1 MDRSPENVA
10 QTINEVTGEGWPHAV
25 DISDRD
31 DKYVLNIGGALQTP
45 ETADML
51 GKMMIQIRGVEYEPD
66 MGQETLATEIVEL
79 FI

>member
-1 MDRSPENVA
+1 MDMRPDYVA
-10 QTINEVTGEGWPHAV
+10 QTINETTGDGWPHAR
-25 DISDRD
+25 DITHRD

-51 GKMMIQIRGVEYEPD
+51 GKMMIQIRQAEYEPD
-66 MGQETLATEIVEL
+66 MGAETLAQEIVEL